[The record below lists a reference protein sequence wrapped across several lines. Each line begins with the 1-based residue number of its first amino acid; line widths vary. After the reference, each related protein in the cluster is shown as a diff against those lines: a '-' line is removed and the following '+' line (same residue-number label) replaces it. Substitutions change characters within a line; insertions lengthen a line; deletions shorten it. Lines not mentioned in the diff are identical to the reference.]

1 MAHNDQGITT
11 PGCPVRKVFI
21 SYARQNKPD
30 VEQLVEHL
38 RVLGCETWHDAS
50 LRGGQDWWNEIVRR
64 IADCDTFIAVISRDA
79 LSSTACRREIDWAE
93 SLGKPVMPV
102 AVEPPPKA
110 LPWRFSRRQIVDY
123 SDRESRDR
131 AALTL
136 AGGLATLP
144 GAPPLPDPLPEPPA
158 APLSYLTDLV
168 DLVSQS
174 KRLDHAQQRTIVHQL
189 ERALRSVDPDE
200 RQGGRDILEMLSRRD
215 DRPAEMD
222 QAITKLRDI
231 ANATLVNESPAS
243 ITAPEAGGASTP
255 MAPASLRTS
264 KTSDGG
270 HLPVQLTT
278 FVGRRGEINN
288 LRQLASTNRLVTLT
302 GAGGVGKT
310 RLAVELARQL
320 ADAFGGEAW
329 WVDLAPITDPALVA
343 VALARTLKLPDQT
356 GSSTM
361 DNLLRFIGERQM
373 LVVLDNCEHL
383 LDACAALL
391 VALFGACPGLK
402 ILATSREP
410 IGVAGEVTWS
420 TPSLSLTDDA
430 VELFADRARLARP
443 DFDVADNAAV
453 VAEICQRL
461 DGVPLAIELAAARV
475 RSLSLDE
482 IIDGLHDRFRLLTGG
497 ARTAV
502 PRQQTLR
509 ASVDWSHELLGEPER
524 VVLRRLAVFMGG
536 FDLHAAHAVA
546 GDAEAP
552 PYQIRDELSS
562 LVDKSLVV
570 ADVNGH
576 DTRYRLLEM
585 VRQYA
590 VEKLDESGEAD
601 MVHTRHRDH
610 YTALFDAPAS
620 GSHQQQIELAEV
632 EIDNLRAAFEWSREN
647 GDSELALRL
656 ASALQPLWLR
666 GRALEGLAWFDG
678 VLVDDPALAAPAR
691 AGALADKALLD
702 FYTGDF
708 FRVDLAEHALAIA
721 RELDDP
727 ALLARA
733 LLACGAVHAFNFEVA
748 LPFFAEAIE
757 LARSVGDEWRLAQIL
772 AWQAYSAFFAGDP
785 VAACAA
791 AEEGRD
797 LSDAIGNG
805 FQSRL
810 CRWCIG
816 MARWISADLVRA
828 AAELTDVAADAQE
841 ANDSVR
847 RAGSLVS
854 LGHTLAYLGDTSG
867 ARAAAQVAIEL
878 TESLAGV
885 QQSFGFGALANACL
899 AAGDVA
905 AAAAATAAGW
915 DVCAQPMLLAILTR
929 NIFPMAEA
937 ALARGELSE
946 ARCQADQS
954 VSATRGAH
962 RMIALATRVRVALA
976 QGDLERA
983 GRDAHDALTIAGETK
998 AYLTIPDVIECLA
1011 AMSAAS
1017 GKHRE
1022 AARLLGS
1029 AQAIRGRTGEV
1040 RFKIYDRDHDSMIDS
1055 LREAMGHKAFDTAWA
1070 DGAALSPDDAV
1081 SVAQPVISGD
1091 S

>member
-1 MAHNDQGITT
+1 
-11 PGCPVRKVFI
+11 
-21 SYARQNKPD
+21 
-30 VEQLVEHL
+30 
-38 RVLGCETWHDAS
+38 
-50 LRGGQDWWNEIVRR
+50 
-64 IADCDTFIAVISRDA
+64 
-79 LSSTACRREIDWAE
+79 
-93 SLGKPVMPV
+93 
-102 AVEPPPKA
+102 
-110 LPWRFSRRQIVDY
+110 
-123 SDRESRDR
+123 
-131 AALTL
+131 
-136 AGGLATLP
+136 
-144 GAPPLPDPLPEPPA
+144 
-158 APLSYLTDLV
+158 
-168 DLVSQS
+168 
-174 KRLDHAQQRTIVHQL
+174 QRTIVHQL
-189 ERALRSVDPDE
+189 DLALRSVDPEE
-200 RQGGRDILEMLSRRD
+200 RQGGRDILEMLSSRD
-215 DRPAEMD
+215 NLSAGMDRT
-222 QAITKLRDI
+222 ITRLRDL
-231 ANATLVNESPAS
+231 ANATPVHESPAS
-243 ITAPEAGGASTP
+243 IPAPEAGAASTP
-255 MAPASLRTS
+255 VALAPLRTS
-264 KTSDGG
+264 KTDVGG
-270 HLPVQLTT
+270 PIPVQLTT
-278 FVGRRGEINN
+278 FVGRQGEINE
-288 LRQLASTNRLVTLT
+288 LRQLASAKRLVTLT

-310 RLAVELARQL
+310 RLAVELAAQL
-320 ADAFGGEAW
+320 ADAFGGEVW
-329 WVDLAPITDPALVA
+329 WLDLAPITDPDLVA

-356 GSSTM
+356 GRSTM

-391 VALFGACPGLK
+391 VALLGACPGLK

-430 VELFADRARLARP
+430 IELFADRARLARP
-443 DFDVADNAAV
+443 DFDIADNAAV

-461 DGVPLAIELAAARV
+461 DGVPLAIELAAARM

-509 ASVDWSHELLGEPER
+509 ASVDWSHELLPEPER
-524 VVLRRLAVFMGG
+524 LVLRRLAVFMGG
-536 FDLHAAHAVA
+536 FELDAAKAVA
-546 GDAEAP
+546 GDADAP

-570 ADVNGH
+570 ADVNRH
-576 DTRYRLLEM
+576 DTRYRLLET

-590 VEKLDESGEAD
+590 LEKLDESGEAD

-620 GSHQQQIELAEV
+620 GSHQQQIEHAEG

-656 ASALQPLWLR
+656 ASSLLPLWLR
-666 GRALEGLAWFDG
+666 GRALEGLAWFDV

-702 FYTGDF
+702 FYTGNF

-721 RELDDP
+721 RGLDDP

-748 LPFFAEAIE
+748 LPFFEEAIE

-772 AWQAYSAFFAGDP
+772 GWQAYSAFFAGDP

-797 LSDAIGNG
+797 LSDALGNG

-810 CRWCIG
+810 CCWCIG
-816 MARWISADLVRA
+816 MAQWISADLARA
-828 AAELTDVAADAQE
+828 AAQLTDVATDAQ
-841 ANDSVR
+841 AAHDSVR

-867 ARAAAQVAIEL
+867 ARAAAEVAIEL
-878 TESLAGV
+878 TASLAGV

-905 AAAAATAAGW
+905 AAVAATEAGW
-915 DVCAQPMLLAILTR
+915 EVSGQPLLLTILTR
-929 NIFPMAEA
+929 NVYPMAEA
-937 ALARGELSE
+937 ELAEG
-946 ARCQADQS
+946 D
-954 VSATRGAH
+954 VSAARRGADKAVSVTSGAH
-962 RMIALATRVRVALA
+962 RMIALATRVRVAIA
-976 QGDLERA
+976 QGDFEQA
-983 GRDAHDALTIAGETK
+983 ERDAHDALAIAAETK

-1011 AMSAAS
+1011 GMVADS
-1017 GKHRE
+1017 GSYRE

-1029 AQAIRGRTGEV
+1029 AQAIRDSTGQV
-1040 RFKIYDRDHDSMIDS
+1040 RFKIYDADYDAAVGD
-1055 LREAMGHKAFDTAWA
+1055 LREAMGNKDFKNAWA
-1070 DGAALSPDDAV
+1070 QGAALSADEAIAHAMPGRG
-1081 SVAQPVISGD
+1081 PGER
-1091 S
+1091 